1 MVLHMLTATGS
12 SPGELSTSRRR
23 KCLVTPLYRVVLM
36 ILTTDIP
43 QVVEKVNMHYEDK
56 RLYHIKNDPMKII
69 VHYDA
74 SIDR

>member
-1 MVLHMLTATGS
+1 MLTATGR

-23 KCLVTPLYRVVLM
+23 ECRVTPYRVGLM
-36 ILTTDIP
+36 ILTTGM
-43 QVVEKVNMHYEDK
+43 QVVEKVDMHYEDK

-69 VHYDA
+69 VHYDT